1 MKKDDHFWEL
11 QRTLSAEFS
20 KYVLSHPETD
30 DQIPDNAQ
38 IVFHIKGQ
46 DNFNQWSEEINRS
59 QREAHQ
65 PVIILEVD
73 GISPLPPLVK
83 SRLINPHLE
92 VVAK

>member
-1 MKKDDHFWEL
+1 MRKDEHFWEL

-30 DQIPDNAQ
+30 NKIPDNAQ

-46 DNFNQWSEEINRS
+46 DDFNKWSEEINRH
-59 QREAHQ
+59 QRESNQ
-65 PVIILEVD
+65 PVINVEVD
-73 GISPLPPLVK
+73 GIAPPPPPLK

-92 VVAK
+92 VVTK

>member
-20 KYVLSHPETD
+20 KYVLSHLETD

-46 DNFNQWSEEINRS
+46 
-59 QREAHQ
+59 
-65 PVIILEVD
+65 
-73 GISPLPPLVK
+73 G
-83 SRLINPHLE
+83 
-92 VVAK
+92 